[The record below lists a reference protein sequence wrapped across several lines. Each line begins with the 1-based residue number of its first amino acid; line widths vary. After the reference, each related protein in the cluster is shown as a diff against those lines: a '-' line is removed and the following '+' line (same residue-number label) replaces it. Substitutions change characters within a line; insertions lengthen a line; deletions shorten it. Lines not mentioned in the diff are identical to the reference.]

1 MIRLENSS
9 IECVLFHH
17 MHAASMQYCWGELF
31 GLLMR
36 QPQWFTKKS
45 QVDSI
50 GHETVRD
57 LTLHSLISMPI
68 VNFLKYLK
76 VITTHSSSNYT
87 HISTKQPAFL
97 VFEVKKLS
105 KLSDLTVIESTHGQL
120 LKLYY
125 DFSKET
131 LSIIGFSHP
140 KEITY
145 SKILTKEVN
154 RSHALKSVFCFL

>member
-17 MHAASMQYCWGELF
+17 IHAVSMQYCWGELF

-57 LTLHSLISMPI
+57 LKLHSLISMPI

-97 VFEVKKLS
+97 VFEVKELS
-105 KLSDLTVIESTHGQL
+105 KLSDFDCYWEHTWP
-120 LKLYY
+120 
-125 DFSKET
+125 
-131 LSIIGFSHP
+131 IIKTIFWFQ
-140 KEITY
+140 K
-145 SKILTKEVN
+145 
-154 RSHALKSVFCFL
+154 RSPLHHRFFTS